1 MLMRYAEKKEIRLYH
16 QQYDGLKPI
25 GGYTLPTLDYISRHE
40 DTKIRVLDITDV
52 EHSMRFNPIQYRYLP
67 TLNKCLAMAENLLR
81 AAYEENGKQMG
92 SVFIRRQAAN
102 ILAASLWVVIN
113 DQLTEE
119 MIKQEKAAPISAL
132 PNLLRFLSYD
142 YDSIFIILRNHFE
155 VRHLVQTCENFYMW
169 KMMDQLESV
178 FAYVRTPLMQ
188 LNTPEICWITRQGE
202 DDFSLEYDKENIYLA
217 IVGST
222 SLPHVNRLFATLV
235 TDSLDKCRPEKDA
248 SSRTLERIEFFK
260 PYGFDNERVREKQLK
275 DNVKAIAEETDDW
288 IKQSIYP
295 RA

>member
-81 AAYEENGKQMG
+81 AVYEENGKQMG

-217 IVGST
+217 IVGSV

-235 TDSLDKCRPEKDA
+235 TDSLDKCRPENPTA
-248 SSRTLERIEFFK
+248 STANGCVSNI
-260 PYGFDNERVREKQLK
+260 
-275 DNVKAIAEETDDW
+275 
-288 IKQSIYP
+288 
-295 RA
+295 